1 MTDRSAPLA
10 TRARLAA
17 VIAAAGLFFA
27 ADASAQRRQPPPAPP
42 TAVQQADEQQ
52 NRIEELEAQL
62 RDATAQ
68 NEDLQH
74 QLMDAQR
81 EITRLHG
88 MVGELAGVN
97 QSLQAGQT
105 APADPNAAPPPTDSG
120 PSGAPLAGGNQRSD
134 NNDSTLT
141 DAQTRTTG
149 SLGTLSVSD
158 APSGPPPADPAQV
171 YADARS
177 LLVGGKYA
185 DAEIAFQQ
193 YLQQF
198 PDSQNAPDARF
209 WLAYTLLARNNYQ
222 DAASNFVDYLQHN
235 RTAARAPEAQVRLG
249 MALAGLGQTQQ
260 ACAAFAD
267 VTRRYP
273 NATRAVRDL
282 ATRESNAARCAT

>member
-1 MTDRSAPLA
+1 MTDQSAPF
-10 TRARLAA
+10 TKWARLAA
-17 VIAAAGLFFA
+17 IIAAAGFFFA
-27 ADASAQRRQPPPAPP
+27 TDASAQRRQQAPPPPPAA
-42 TAVQQADEQQ
+42 AVADQQQD
-52 NRIEELEAQL
+52 RIEELEAQL

-105 APADPNAAPPPTDSG
+105 PPADPNAPA
-120 PSGAPLAGGNQRSD
+120 PSGAPLAGADQRSD
-134 NNDSTLT
+134 NSTLN
-141 DAQTRTTG
+141 DAQARTTG
-149 SLGTLSVSD
+149 SLGTLSQNELPAPSAAPPPDPVQAYSD
-158 APSGPPPADPAQV
+158 ARG
-171 YADARS
+171 

-235 RTAARAPEAQVRLG
+235 RSAARAPEAQVRLG
-249 MALAGLGQTQQ
+249 MALVGMGQTQQ

-282 ATRESNAARCAT
+282 ATREANAARCAA

>member
-1 MTDRSAPLA
+1 MTDSSAPF
-10 TRARLAA
+10 TKWARLA
-17 VIAAAGLFFA
+17 VIVTAAGFFFT
-27 ADASAQRRQPPPAPP
+27 ADASAQRRQPPPPPP

-68 NEDLQH
+68 NEDLQR
-74 QLMDAQR
+74 QLMESQR
-81 EITRLHG
+81 ENARLRG

-97 QSLQAGQT
+97 QSLQQGQT
-105 APADPNAAPPPTDSG
+105 PPADPNAAPPVASDSN
-120 PSGAPLAGGNQRSD
+120 PPLAGGNDQRSD
-134 NNDSTLT
+134 NSSSLNS
-141 DAQTRTTG
+141 AQVNATG
-149 SLGTLSVSD
+149 TLGTLSQSEV
-158 APSGPPPADPAQV
+158 PSGPPPADPADV
-171 YADARS
+171 YANARS

-198 PDSQNAPDARF
+198 PDAQNAADARF

-249 MALAGLGQTQQ
+249 MALAGMGQTQQ

-273 NATRAVRDL
+273 NATRTVRDL
-282 ATRESNAARCAT
+282 ATRESNAARCSA

>member
-1 MTDRSAPLA
+1 MTDQSAPF
-10 TRARLAA
+10 TKWARLAA
-17 VIAAAGLFFA
+17 IVAAAGLLFA
-27 ADASAQRRQPPPAPP
+27 TDASAQRRQQPAPPPA
-42 TAVQQADEQQ
+42 AVVADQQQD
-52 NRIEELEAQL
+52 RIEELEAQL

-74 QLMDAQR
+74 QLMEAQR
-81 EITRLHG
+81 EITRLRG

-105 APADPNAAPPPTDSG
+105 PPADPNASPPSSAG
-120 PSGAPLAGGNQRSD
+120 PSGAPLAGGNDQRSD
-134 NNDSTLT
+134 NGNLN
-141 DAQTRTTG
+141 DAQVRTSGT
-149 SLGTLSVSD
+149 LGTL
-158 APSGPPPADPAQV
+158 AQNELPPPGPAPADPVQV
-171 YADARS
+171 YNDARG

-198 PDSQNAPDARF
+198 PDAQNAPDARF

-249 MALAGLGQTQQ
+249 MALAGMGQTQQ

-273 NATRAVRDL
+273 NASRAVRDL
-282 ATRESNAARCAT
+282 ATRESNAARCAA